1 MNLQKPINAMVRAI
15 KNFNLIEEN
24 DNIAIGL
31 SGGKDSLLLTA
42 CLATYKRFSPVNFNL
57 TAICI
62 DAFKSINKQ
71 SLEAFC
77 KSFNVPLIIIP
88 SDIGEVVFDV
98 RKEKNPCSLCA
109 KMRRGTLCSTAKNL
123 NCNKLALAHN
133 ADDLIETFLMSL
145 MHENRLSTIQP
156 SAYMSNTDITVIRPL
171 LYLWENQIEGYCKDF
186 EVLKNPCPIDRKTE
200 RENIKN
206 KLNEIEKILPDF
218 KNKLQTAI
226 LHPER
231 YNLLKK

>member
-77 KSFNVPLIIIP
+77 KSFNVPLIVIP

-109 KMRRGTLCSTAKNL
+109 RMRRGALHDAAKEYS
-123 NCNKLALAHN
+123 CNKIALGHHY
-133 ADDLIETFLMSL
+133 DDVVETFILNL
-145 MHENRLSTIQP
+145 AYEGRLGTFSPVTYL
-156 SAYMSNTDITVIRPL
+156 SRKDLTMIRPFI
-171 LYLWENQIEGYCKDF
+171 YTAEKDIKYF
-186 EVLKNPCPIDRKTE
+186 MSKARKLFGIILKN
-200 RENIKN
+200 IK
-206 KLNEIEKILPDF
+206 KIFL
-218 KNKLQTAI
+218 
-226 LHPER
+226 
-231 YNLLKK
+231 